1 MSKQFIRPYDST
13 RFKWFVVVGDGL
25 DRINRGGTIS
35 FRHYTDHAGA
45 LGEPGRLIEYIT
57 SKGSD
62 GKALS
67 KFFVLDESR
76 RRLQVRETDK
86 DMNGVSQYEFLKN
99 YPECEGSPNGHY
111 IEVDGVE
118 IQQGVIFRELDS
130 DKDADVALEAEAQR
144 TKAKSSA
151 FNLDDKTMQEI
162 AANIG
167 FFGSPGS
174 QMRLTV
180 LEFAEKRPADY
191 FKLLN
196 AGDRNVRAIV
206 RKAIADGLFT
216 VKGSIIYWETT
227 VMGADENEAVARI
240 LKDEQILNA
249 LQNKVDLGTEAKSTA
264 PVKNKG
270 GRPKG
275 STNKKEQAENSL

>member
-1 MSKQFIRPYDST
+1 MTKPFIRPYDST

-45 LGEPGRLIEYIT
+45 IGDPGRLIEYVT
-57 SKGSD
+57 SKDSE
-62 GKALS
+62 GKSVS
-67 KFFVLDESR
+67 KYFVLDESR

-86 DMNGVSQYEFLKN
+86 DMNGLSQYEFLKN
-99 YPECEGSPNGHY
+99 YPECEGSPNGDY
-111 IEVDGVE
+111 IEVDGIV
-118 IQQGVIFRELDS
+118 IQRGVIFRELDS

-144 TKAKSSA
+144 TKAKDSA
-151 FNLDDKTMQEI
+151 FKLDDKTLQEI

-167 FFGSPGS
+167 FFGAPGS
-174 QMRLTV
+174 QMKLTV
-180 LEFAEKRPADY
+180 IEFAEKRPSDY

-206 RKAIADGLFT
+206 RKAIADGLFS
-216 VKGSIIYWETT
+216 VRGSIIYWENT
-227 VMGADENEAVARI
+227 VMGSDENEAVARI

-264 PVKNKG
+264 PVKNRG

-275 STNKKEQAENSL
+275 STNKKAENSL